1 MSETNK
7 KILIVDDEPKI
18 VEVVKAYLEK
28 SGFEVFE
35 AYDGRQALKLFE
47 KKYPD
52 MVILDLMLPEMSG
65 EEVCKSIRRISRVP
79 IIMLTAK
86 IDEDEKINGLNIGA
100 DDYVTKPFSNKELI
114 ARINSLFRR
123 SDEGFSPLFH
133 IMSWNDGDLEINMNS
148 MTVKKSG
155 VALNLT
161 PNEFKILCTLMKYP
175 QKTFTREELIEI
187 ALGMD
192 YDGFER
198 TVDSHI
204 KNLRSKIEDNTANPT
219 YIITVRGMGYKFG
232 DKR

>member
-28 SGFEVFE
+28 SGFKVFE